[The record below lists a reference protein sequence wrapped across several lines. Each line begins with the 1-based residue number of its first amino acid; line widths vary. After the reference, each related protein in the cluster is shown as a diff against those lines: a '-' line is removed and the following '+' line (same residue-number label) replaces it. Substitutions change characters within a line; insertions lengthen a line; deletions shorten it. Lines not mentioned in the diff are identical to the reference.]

1 MQSSDLIIKNPF
13 ISEKAT
19 DLSGLN
25 KYVFEVHKDA
35 NKKQVEEV
43 IEGIYKVDVVKVNII
58 RNRNRKDSFKKA
70 IVTLKD
76 GQTIDVVPH

>member
-19 DLSGLN
+19 DLAGLN

>member
-1 MQSSDLIIKNPF
+1 MQSNELIIKNPF

-35 NKKQVEEV
+35 NKKQVQSVLEDM
-43 IEGIYKVDVVKVNII
+43 YKVHIVKVNII
-58 RNRNRKDSFKKA
+58 RNRNRSDSFKKA
-70 IVTLKD
+70 IVTLKE
-76 GQTIDVVPH
+76 GETIDVVPH